1 VLRPSCSWLPPA
13 LRSVEPVRQLA
24 VICDGTGPARKRDV
38 LLRRR
43 EAVRKGCE
51 ETHLKVSS
59 SLALVPSPS
68 F

>member
-1 VLRPSCSWLPPA
+1 MRCS
-13 LRSVEPVRQLA
+13 E
-24 VICDGTGPARKRDV
+24 
-38 LLRRR
+38 RRR
-43 EAVRKGCE
+43 ADAVAIGAPRGRLVPAATRGNTEKRIA